1 MLCDSENRMEQA
13 NENIDLDNRE
23 FQDIWRLIRHTNQPI
38 FMTGRAGTG
47 KSTFLKYITR
57 NTKKKHVVL
66 APTGIA
72 AVNAGGVTLHSFFK
86 IPFKPLLPDDPEFKI
101 DRLRKRM
108 KYNKQH
114 IKLIKELEL
123 IIIDEISMVRADILD
138 FVDKVLRVY
147 SGNMR
152 SAFGG
157 KQLLLVGDIFQ
168 LEPVVTADMRD
179 ILREYYPNSYFF
191 SARVFSQLSLVQ
203 IELRKVYRQQD
214 ADFVTL
220 LDRMRMGRPDKSD
233 LRRLNERVN
242 PDSESKGEDFVM
254 TLATRRDMVDSI
266 NDSHLAELKSQSII
280 YIGKICDDFPESSL
294 PSPKE
299 LELKVGAQVVFIRND
314 REKRWVNGTIG
325 KVYCAT
331 ADKLEVEFENGDRH
345 VVEPEVWENIEYKYN
360 EKTKSVDEKL
370 LGTYTQYPVKL
381 AWALTIHKSQGLTFN
396 KLRID
401 VGPGAFSGGQTYVAL
416 SRSTSL
422 EGITLVNPVSERDIF
437 VSPAI
442 TEFSR
447 QSNNRA
453 QISTALEQAAA
464 NDYFADAAGYFDKGD
479 YSRAVKAFA
488 AGQKI
493 RDELQRE
500 AVQRVI
506 AQKMCRLGSLEGEIA
521 RLKEII
527 GEQNRRFDQ
536 LADEYVAMGKDCLD
550 EIEDITAAIANF
562 NKALSISPRHVK
574 ALESKARAQMKGNLY
589 EEAKATYN
597 ELLEVDATNLKALL
611 TIADIAIADDDNYAA
626 LDSLLIATKQY
637 PTEARVYKRMAQ
649 IYEKIGDEA
658 AAYYYRE
665 LEEKYRKKR

>member
-345 VVEPEVWENIEYKYN
+345 VV
-360 EKTKSVDEKL
+360 
-370 LGTYTQYPVKL
+370 
-381 AWALTIHKSQGLTFN
+381 
-396 KLRID
+396 
-401 VGPGAFSGGQTYVAL
+401 
-416 SRSTSL
+416 
-422 EGITLVNPVSERDIF
+422 
-437 VSPAI
+437 
-442 TEFSR
+442 
-447 QSNNRA
+447 
-453 QISTALEQAAA
+453 
-464 NDYFADAAGYFDKGD
+464 
-479 YSRAVKAFA
+479 
-488 AGQKI
+488 
-493 RDELQRE
+493 
-500 AVQRVI
+500 
-506 AQKMCRLGSLEGEIA
+506 
-521 RLKEII
+521 
-527 GEQNRRFDQ
+527 
-536 LADEYVAMGKDCLD
+536 
-550 EIEDITAAIANF
+550 
-562 NKALSISPRHVK
+562 
-574 ALESKARAQMKGNLY
+574 
-589 EEAKATYN
+589 
-597 ELLEVDATNLKALL
+597 
-611 TIADIAIADDDNYAA
+611 
-626 LDSLLIATKQY
+626 
-637 PTEARVYKRMAQ
+637 
-649 IYEKIGDEA
+649 
-658 AAYYYRE
+658 
-665 LEEKYRKKR
+665 